1 MIKIAL
7 IGANGRMG
15 LQIAKIILGKPDYYT
30 LEVAVS
36 LDPKNIDEI
45 LRQSAKTIT
54 DDIHQIAKADVVINF
69 STPKSSLQTLDIC
82 LKYNKPVVFGTTGF
96 NQTEK
101 NAINNAASKI
111 AILLSPNM
119 SLSVNMLFKL
129 TEIAAKKL
137 RNFEA
142 EIVEAHHR
150 YKKDAPSGTAVKLG
164 EVVAN
169 ARDIDFDKHAKF
181 TRHGVDEERKPDDIG
196 FAVVRG
202 GDIVGKHDVMFIDDG
217 EILTL
222 TSEIN
227 NRSSFANG
235 AVIASA
241 FLTTKTPGLYNMF
254 DVLDL

>member
-15 LQIAKIILGKPDYYT
+15 TQITQIITRKSDYYV
-30 LEVAVS
+30 LAGS
-36 LDPKNIDEI
+36 
-45 LRQSAKTIT
+45 
-54 DDIHQIAKADVVINF
+54 IADSDVVIDF
-69 STPKSSLQTLDIC
+69 SSPELSL
-82 LKYNKPVVFGTTGF
+82 LKLQECVAHKKPLVIGTTGF
-96 NQTEK
+96 NANQK
-101 NAINNAASKI
+101 NIVEEASKNI
-111 AILLSPNM
+111 PVLLSPNM
-119 SLSVNMLFKL
+119 SLSVNILFKL
-129 TEIAAKKL
+129 TEIAANKL
-137 RNFEA
+137 ATFEA

-164 EVVAN
+164 EVVAE
-169 ARDIDFDKHAKF
+169 ARNLDFATHAKF
-181 TRHGVDEERKPDDIG
+181 TRHGVDEQRKPNDIG

-235 AVIASA
+235 AVIAAAYLSQQQ
-241 FLTTKTPGLYNMF
+241 PGLYNMF
-254 DVLDL
+254 DVLGL